1 MSRIELDAD
10 DRRAVEYARRLLREN
25 EPEARPEG
33 EAAAKA
39 WQVDRV
45 GKLLAAVDV
54 LLGVIDGLPDP
65 IQESDLDR
73 QPHPGRGATGRSGF
87 DGGERS

>member
-10 DRRAVEYARRLLREN
+10 DRRAVEYARRLLHEK
-25 EPEARPEG
+25 EPVGRPEG

-39 WQVDRV
+39 WQVDRI

-54 LLGVIDGLPDP
+54 LLDVIDGLPDP

-73 QPHPGRGATGRSGF
+73 QPHPGRDTH
-87 DGGERS
+87 

>member
-10 DRRAVEYARRLLREN
+10 DRRAVEHARRLLREN
-25 EPEARPEG
+25 EPETRPEG
-33 EAAAKA
+33 EAAAKT
-39 WQVDRV
+39 WQVDRI

-54 LLGVIDGLPDP
+54 LLDVIDGLPDP

-73 QPHPGRGATGRSGF
+73 QPHPGRDTH
-87 DGGERS
+87 

>member
-10 DRRAVEYARRLLREN
+10 DRRAVEHARRLLREN
-25 EPEARPEG
+25 EPAGRPEG

-39 WQVDRV
+39 WQVDRI

-54 LLGVIDGLPDP
+54 LLRVIDGLPDP

-73 QPHPGRGATGRSGF
+73 QPHPGRATP
-87 DGGERS
+87 